1 MEPVE
6 LHIPVAEGVRL
17 RTLHWGQRTPSDH
30 PTFVLVHGLASNA
43 RLWDGV
49 AHTLAAAG
57 HHAIAVD
64 LRGHGRSDKPDHGY
78 DFATVTDDLL
88 ALIEHERLDRPVV
101 VGQSWGG
108 NLVIELAWRAPQ
120 RLRGVCAVDGGTI
133 ELGSKFPEWEDCA
146 EQLKPPALTGMRA
159 SRMEGFMRSAHPT
172 WPEAGILGAMA
183 NFEHRED
190 GTIAPWLTLERHL
203 KILRA
208 LWEHRPTSRFPDIA
222 VPVMLA
228 PADNGQS
235 VTWAADKR
243 RGISEAE
250 ATLRRVRT
258 HWFEP
263 ADHDLHA
270 QFPDRLA
277 QHLLDALADGFFAEG
292 PSGPSDTNH
301 PGATS

>member
-6 LHIPVAEGVRL
+6 QHIPVTDGVRL
-17 RTLHWGQRTPSDH
+17 RTLHWGERTPGDG

-49 AHTLAAAG
+49 AQHLVDAG
-57 HHAIAVD
+57 HHAISVD

-88 ALIEHERLDRPVV
+88 ALIDHQGLDRPVV

-108 NLVIELAWRAPQ
+108 NLVIELAWRAPD

-133 ELGSKFPEWEDCA
+133 ELGSKFPDWEQCA

-159 SRMEGFMRSAHPT
+159 SRMEHFIRSAHPS
-172 WPEAGILGAMA
+172 WPEAGIRGAMA
-183 NFEHRED
+183 NFAHRDD

-208 LWEHRPTSRFPDIA
+208 LWEHRPTSRFPEIQ

-235 VTWAADKR
+235 VTWTTDKR
-243 RGISEAE
+243 HGIARAE
-250 ATLRRVRT
+250 AALRWVRT

-277 QHLLDALADGFFAEG
+277 THLVDAVQDGFFNG
-292 PSGPSDTNH
+292 SPSRNTDGT
-301 PGATS
+301 TE